1 MEAGKQR
8 PGTTGS
14 CFMGPRLIAENHFL
28 AIILLEQFHS
38 RNEGHGLDNSLEQ
51 FIVINGGHGKLGDG
65 IILSDSFMSPTEA
78 GNQRPGTTGT

>member
-1 MEAGKQR
+1 MEAKEIGGWSPMEAGKQR

-51 FIVINGGHGKLGDG
+51 FYSHKWRPWKIGGWKNS
-65 IILSDSFMSPTEA
+65 I
-78 GNQRPGTTGT
+78 